1 MIRLMYIC
9 YFYMIKKNQ
18 GFKSIPISIVPGMNV
33 NQIFYSD
40 VSNTRVLEKFTGTIT
55 SLVCT
60 Y

>member
-1 MIRLMYIC
+1 MIR
-9 YFYMIKKNQ
+9 KNQ
-18 GFKSIPISIVPGMNV
+18 GLKSIPISIVPGMNV

-40 VSNTRVLEKFTGTIT
+40 VSKTGILEKFAGTIT

>member
-1 MIRLMYIC
+1 
-9 YFYMIKKNQ
+9 MIKKNQ